1 MEIVFLL
8 IGLVVGAVAAFA
20 VLKARGEAAFQQGKA
35 EAGIETAS
43 LQGKLQGVEQRLAEA
58 QAQARRVEEQAAA
71 LQKQLTAESSL
82 RAAAEE
88 KAARIPALE
97 AERAEVVARVAAL
110 QKDVANFQAENAK
123 LQTTLDEE
131 RKQSGEKLAVLN
143 EAREALTHQFKT
155 IAGEILDD
163 KSKKFTEQNK
173 LNLDG
178 LLKPLGEKI
187 KEFEKKVEDTYDKES
202 KQRFALEGEIK
213 RLQELNQQIS
223 KDALNL
229 TNALKGQAK
238 TQGNWG
244 EFILERVLEKSG
256 LTKGREYEVQVSLQ
270 TDDGKRYQPDV
281 VIHLPDARHVVVDSK
296 VSIVAYERYCAT
308 EDEAE
313 RRQAL
318 KEHVASVRK
327 HVADLSAKRYQ
338 DLYQLN
344 SLDLVLL
351 FVPVEPAFL
360 MAAQADDRLFND
372 AFEKNI
378 IIVSPST
385 LLGMLRTVAS
395 VWNQAR
401 QEKNVLEIAEQAGRL
416 YDKFVG
422 FVDDLEDIGKKLQ
435 ATQKA
440 YEGAQNK
447 LVSGRGNL
455 ITSAEKVRKLGA
467 KTSKALPAGLAE
479 VEAEG
484 DEEPRVPSLT

>member
-1 MEIVFLL
+1 MAMDIVFLL
-8 IGLVVGAVAAFA
+8 IGLVIGAVAAFA
-20 VLKARGEAAFQQGKA
+20 VLKARGDAAFQQGKA

-58 QAQARRVEEQAAA
+58 QAQVRRAEEQAAE
-71 LQKQLTAESSL
+71 LQKQVLAESNL
-82 RAAAEE
+82 RAAAEA
-88 KAARIPALE
+88 KAARIAVLE
-97 AERAEVVARVAAL
+97 TERAELVARADTL
-110 QKDVANFQAENAK
+110 QRDVAKFQAENAR

-131 RKQSGEKLAVLN
+131 RKQAGEKLAVLN
-143 EAREALTHQFKT
+143 EAREALAVQFKNV
-155 IAGEILDD
+155 ANEILDD

-173 LNLDG
+173 VNLDG
-178 LLKPLGEKI
+178 LLKPLAEKL
-187 KEFEKKVEDTYDKES
+187 KDFEKKVEDTYDKES

-256 LTKGREYEVQVSLQ
+256 LQKGREYEVQVSLQ

-281 VIHLPDARHVVVDSK
+281 VINLPDARHVVVDSK

-308 EDEAE
+308 EDEGE
-313 RRQAL
+313 RRDAL
-318 KEHVASVRK
+318 KQHIASVRK

-338 DLYQLN
+338 DLYGLN

-360 MAAQADDRLFND
+360 LAAQYDTELFND
-372 AFEKNI
+372 AFEMNI
-378 IIVSPST
+378 VIVSPST

-395 VWNQAR
+395 LWRQAY
-401 QEKNVLEIAEQAGRL
+401 QEKNAQEIAAQAGRL

-422 FVDDLEDIGKKLQ
+422 FVEDLEDIGKKLQ
-435 ATQKA
+435 TTQKA
-440 YEGAQNK
+440 YESAQNK

-455 ITSAEKVRKLGA
+455 VTSADKVRKLGA
-467 KTSKALPAGLAE
+467 KASKALPAAL
-479 VEAEG
+479 VEG
-484 DEEPRVPSLT
+484 DDDELLEV

>member
-1 MEIVFLL
+1 MEIALL
-8 IGLVVGAVAAFA
+8 IIGLVVGALAAWA
-20 VLKARGEAAFQQGKA
+20 ILRARGEAAFAQGKA

-43 LQGKLQGVEQRLAEA
+43 LQGKLQGVEQRLAET
-58 QAQARRVEEQAAA
+58 QAQLRRVEDQAAE
-71 LQKQLTAESSL
+71 LQKQLMTESSL

-88 KAARIPALE
+88 KAARIPVLE
-97 AERAEVVARVAAL
+97 TERGEVAARVDAL
-110 QKDVANFQAENAK
+110 QKDVAKFQAENAK

-187 KEFEKKVEDTYDKES
+187 KDFEKKVEDTYDKES

-256 LTKGREYEVQVSLQ
+256 LQKGREYEVQVSLQ
-270 TDDGKRYQPDV
+270 TDDGKRLQPDV
-281 VIHLPDARHVVVDSK
+281 VINLPDARHVVVDSK

-308 EDEAE
+308 EDENE

-360 MAAQADDRLFND
+360 MAAQADDTLFND

-467 KTSKALPAGLAE
+467 KASKALPAAM

-484 DEEPRVPSLT
+484 DDEEPLVPLP

>member
-1 MEIVFLL
+1 MEIALL
-8 IGLVVGAVAAFA
+8 IIGLVVGALAAWA
-20 VLKARGEAAFQQGKA
+20 VLKARADAAFQQGKA
-35 EAGIETAS
+35 EAGIEIAS
-43 LQGKLQGVEQRLAEA
+43 LQGKLQGGELRLAEA
-58 QAQARRVEEQAAA
+58 QAQVRRVEDQAAA

-88 KAARIPALE
+88 KAARIPVLE
-97 AERAEVVARVAAL
+97 TERVEMAARAEVL
-110 QKDVANFQAENAK
+110 QKDVAAFQAENAK

-131 RKQSGEKLAVLN
+131 RKQSGEKLAMLN

-173 LNLDG
+173 VNLDG
-178 LLKPLGEKI
+178 LLKPLGEKL
-187 KEFEKKVEDTYDKES
+187 KEFEKKVEETYDKES
-202 KQRFALEGEIK
+202 KQRFALEKEIK
-213 RLQELNQQIS
+213 SLQDLNQQIS

-229 TNALKGQAK
+229 TNALKGQTK

-244 EFILERVLEKSG
+244 ELILERVLEKSG
-256 LTKGREYEVQVSLQ
+256 LAKGREYDVQVSLQ
-270 TDDGKRYQPDV
+270 TEDGKRYQPDV

-308 EDEAE
+308 DDEND

-344 SLDLVLL
+344 SLDFVLL

-360 MAAQADDRLFND
+360 MAAQADHDLISD

-378 IIVSPST
+378 VIVSPST
-385 LLGMLRTVAS
+385 LLGMLRTIS
-395 VWNQAR
+395 SLWNLAR
-401 QEKNVLEIAEQAGRL
+401 QEKNTREIAEHAGRL

-422 FVDDLEDIGKKLQ
+422 FVEDLDEVGKKLQ
-435 ATQKA
+435 ATQKSFDN
-440 YEGAQNK
+440 AQNK
-447 LVSGRGNL
+447 LSKGTGNL
-455 ITSAEKVRKLGA
+455 VSRAEKMRKLGA
-467 KTSKALPAGLAE
+467 KASKALPAGT
-479 VEAEG
+479 VEAEDG
-484 DEEPRVPSLT
+484 EDEELVEV